1 LTIRIFIQAAPQEPP
16 GKDRSAW
23 KTAGGT
29 PEQRSIW
36 AIMARS
42 ARQAMPYLVALAA
55 VAAAALIRESL
66 DPLLGGGTRPFITF
80 FAAVAVSAWYGGLW
94 PGLLSILLSFLVA
107 DYFFIPPRFSLNLLD
122 VSTQTVTD
130 FIVFVTMSGLI
141 VVLSEAL
148 HRANARTK
156 EEARL
161 AAQAAKLYQITLG
174 SIGDAVIATDTE
186 GRVSFLNQ
194 VAESLT
200 GWKLSESLH
209 RPLGDIFHIINEQT
223 RNTVEDPCAKVLR
236 SGVVVG
242 LANHTVLIAK
252 DGTEL
257 PVDDSAAPIFD
268 YEGEVAG
275 VVLVFRDVTKRRA
288 RERQIQESERL
299 KTAIIQGALDCII
312 EIDHEDRIL
321 EFNPA
326 AEQTFGF
333 RREDVLGQKLVDLI
347 IPQSLRERHRQAMAH
362 YLATGEGP
370 ILGKR
375 IEMTG
380 LRADGTEFPIEL
392 TVIRSPLE
400 GPPMFTA
407 YLRDITERQ
416 RAEAVMEFLAQTR
429 AALAALVDRDSALQQ
444 AAGAMVPF
452 FADWCVL
459 YTISSEG
466 NIEHQ
471 ACAHRDPE
479 KQRNLK
485 EMLDR
490 YPFDWSNSSA
500 SVQALRS
507 GEAQFIADLPD
518 ALLTNIARD
527 QTHIDLLRALDPKS
541 IISIPLRVRDRT
553 IGTIT
558 FVATEPSRLY
568 TPGDVRFAEE
578 LARSVAIAIDNAH
591 LFNSVKTADRQ
602 KDEFLA
608 MLAHE
613 LRTPLAAIRYATE
626 VARLPEVDPKVEL
639 LDIVERQVQNLV
651 RLIDDL
657 LDISRISRGKILLR
671 REYLDASVIAR
682 RAVAS
687 VRPILEGKNHE
698 LDFELAEEPMP
709 IYADPM
715 RAEQTVVNL
724 LTNAVKY
731 THDGGRVS
739 LRVYPEDQEVVIRI
753 KDTGIGIAPEILPRV
768 FDLFT
773 QADQSLDRSQG
784 GLGVG
789 LAVTRRL
796 VEMHGGTVAAHS
808 EGVGHGSEFTLR
820 LPLCDAVPPED
831 STIPIRAERPA
842 TSLRILVVDDNRDTA
857 DTEALL
863 LRAHGHQVEVAH
875 DGPAA
880 LELAHQF
887 RPHVFLLDLG
897 LPGLNG
903 YEVAVRLRKEG
914 FANEPL
920 IAISGYGQP
929 DDRERCRQAGFDH
942 HLVKPVENS
951 ALLAL
956 LREVEPEETSAM

>member
-1 LTIRIFIQAAPQEPP
+1 
-16 GKDRSAW
+16 
-23 KTAGGT
+23 
-29 PEQRSIW
+29 
-36 AIMARS
+36 
-42 ARQAMPYLVALAA
+42 MPYLVALAA

-252 DGTEL
+252 DGTER

-275 VVLVFRDVTKRRA
+275 VVLVFRDVTKRREQ
-288 RERQIQESERL
+288 ERLLRESERR

-312 EIDHEDRIL
+312 EIDHENRIL

-471 ACAHRDPE
+471 ACAHHDPE
-479 KQRNLK
+479 KQRILK

-558 FVATEPSRLY
+558 FVATEPSRRY

-731 THDGGRVS
+731 THDGGRIS

-875 DGPAA
+875 DGPTA

>member
-1 LTIRIFIQAAPQEPP
+1 
-16 GKDRSAW
+16 
-23 KTAGGT
+23 
-29 PEQRSIW
+29 
-36 AIMARS
+36 
-42 ARQAMPYLVALAA
+42 MPYLVALAA

-80 FAAVAVSAWYGGLW
+80 FAAVAVAAWYGGLW

-252 DGTEL
+252 DGTER

-275 VVLVFRDVTKRRA
+275 VVLVFRDVTKRREQ
-288 RERQIQESERL
+288 ERLLRESERR

-312 EIDHEDRIL
+312 EIDHENRIL

-471 ACAHRDPE
+471 ACAHHDPE
-479 KQRNLK
+479 KQRILK

-558 FVATEPSRLY
+558 FVATEPSRRY

-875 DGPAA
+875 DGPTA

>member
-1 LTIRIFIQAAPQEPP
+1 
-16 GKDRSAW
+16 
-23 KTAGGT
+23 
-29 PEQRSIW
+29 
-36 AIMARS
+36 
-42 ARQAMPYLVALAA
+42 MPYLVALAA

-66 DPLLGGGTRPFITF
+66 DPLLEGGTRPFITF
-80 FAAVAVSAWYGGLW
+80 FAAVAVAAWYGGLW

-252 DGTEL
+252 DGTER

-275 VVLVFRDVTKRRA
+275 VVLVFRDVTKRREQ
-288 RERQIQESERL
+288 ERLLRESERR

-312 EIDHEDRIL
+312 EIDHENRIL

-479 KQRNLK
+479 KQRILK

-558 FVATEPSRLY
+558 FVATEPSRRY

-731 THDGGRVS
+731 THDGGRIS

-875 DGPAA
+875 DGPTA

>member
-1 LTIRIFIQAAPQEPP
+1 
-16 GKDRSAW
+16 
-23 KTAGGT
+23 
-29 PEQRSIW
+29 
-36 AIMARS
+36 
-42 ARQAMPYLVALAA
+42 MPYLVALAA

-252 DGTEL
+252 DGTER

-275 VVLVFRDVTKRRA
+275 VVLVFRDVTKRREQ
-288 RERQIQESERL
+288 ERLLRESERR

-312 EIDHEDRIL
+312 EIDHENRIL

-471 ACAHRDPE
+471 ACAHHDPE
-479 KQRNLK
+479 KQRILK

-558 FVATEPSRLY
+558 FVATEPSRRY

-731 THDGGRVS
+731 THDGGRIS

>member
-1 LTIRIFIQAAPQEPP
+1 
-16 GKDRSAW
+16 
-23 KTAGGT
+23 
-29 PEQRSIW
+29 
-36 AIMARS
+36 
-42 ARQAMPYLVALAA
+42 MPYLVALAA

-66 DPLLGGGTRPFITF
+66 DPLLEGGTRPFITF
-80 FAAVAVSAWYGGLW
+80 FAAVAVAAWYGGLW

-161 AAQAAKLYQITLG
+161 AAQAAKLYQVTLG

-479 KQRNLK
+479 KQRILK

-558 FVATEPSRLY
+558 FVATEPSRRY

>member
-1 LTIRIFIQAAPQEPP
+1 
-16 GKDRSAW
+16 
-23 KTAGGT
+23 
-29 PEQRSIW
+29 
-36 AIMARS
+36 
-42 ARQAMPYLVALAA
+42 
-55 VAAAALIRESL
+55 
-66 DPLLGGGTRPFITF
+66 
-80 FAAVAVSAWYGGLW
+80 
-94 PGLLSILLSFLVA
+94 
-107 DYFFIPPRFSLNLLD
+107 
-122 VSTQTVTD
+122 
-130 FIVFVTMSGLI
+130 
-141 VVLSEAL
+141 
-148 HRANARTK
+148 
-156 EEARL
+156 
-161 AAQAAKLYQITLG
+161 
-174 SIGDAVIATDTE
+174 
-186 GRVSFLNQ
+186 
-194 VAESLT
+194 
-200 GWKLSESLH
+200 
-209 RPLGDIFHIINEQT
+209 
-223 RNTVEDPCAKVLR
+223 VEDPCAKVLR

-252 DGTEL
+252 DGTER

-275 VVLVFRDVTKRRA
+275 VVLVFRDVTKRREQ
-288 RERQIQESERL
+288 ERLLRESERR

-312 EIDHEDRIL
+312 EIDHENRIL

-471 ACAHRDPE
+471 ACAHHDPE
-479 KQRNLK
+479 KQRILK

-731 THDGGRVS
+731 THDGGRIS